1 MSHNLYKLKAEELEN
16 AQVLMTMFNG
26 KILYDAQTDH
36 TSKERVTEQ
45 PDSHDH

>member
-1 MSHNLYKLKAEELEN
+1 
-16 AQVLMTMFNG
+16 MTMFNG

-45 PDSHDH
+45 PDSHNH